1 MALIVERCEGQV
13 SLGGELSDDERFDN
27 VTTDANIMKCRTE
40 LEVIIES
47 NSGHTLQ
54 IDLAQLNVT
63 SSMILSLLLCLS
75 RAANNASC
83 ELKFVNMS
91 RGLFDMARVGG
102 IESFFPHLNH

>member
-1 MALIVERCEGQV
+1 MALVVKRSEDQV
-13 SLGGELSDDERFDN
+13 SLSGELSDNERFDS
-27 VTTDANIMKCRTE
+27 VKTDKNLIHCRTE
-40 LEVIIES
+40 LEVIIETYS
-47 NSGHTLQ
+47 GNSLQ

-75 RAANNASC
+75 RAANHASC